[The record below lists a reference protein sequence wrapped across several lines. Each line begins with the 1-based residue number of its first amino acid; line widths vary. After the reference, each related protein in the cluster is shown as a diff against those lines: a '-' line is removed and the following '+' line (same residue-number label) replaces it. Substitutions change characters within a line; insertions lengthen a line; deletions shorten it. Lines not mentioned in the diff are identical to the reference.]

1 MTMEI
6 SRLDDKM
13 LSMADSRSPK
23 EISQAL
29 GGVITPTRVAARIK
43 ELLETRDWL
52 TETQQDQM
60 VSMKMK
66 KLLARLE
73 ENSQNFI
80 TDDAAKVQLAALKA
94 IGERLDKRRA
104 ATQVDLNTYHV
115 NVGREMARV
124 YDIALS
130 YMKGALR
137 DAIDPA
143 AWDEAATEAM
153 IHARGELAKRAVDS
167 DGNAVTELAA

>member
-1 MTMEI
+1 MEI

-29 GGVITPTRVAARIK
+29 GGVITPSRVAARIK
-43 ELLETRDWL
+43 ELLESRDWL
-52 TETQQDQM
+52 TEAQQDQM
-60 VSMKMK
+60 VSLKMRE
-66 KLLARLE
+66 LLGKLE
-73 ENSQNFI
+73 EQFFTEDN
-80 TDDAAKVQLAALKA
+80 AKVQLAYLKA
-94 IGERLDKRRA
+94 IGERIDKRRA

-137 DAIDPA
+137 EAVDPA

-153 IHARGELAKRAVDS
+153 IHARSELAKRAVDS
-167 DGNAVTELAA
+167 DGNAVSELAA